1 MGSFTLKKNKYIEKI
16 FDWRVLCTLLLFL
29 FAFSYII
36 FAEDVSATINATDTV
51 SAVNDPK
58 NWELGKPGIF
68 DKVEDYFIKAGVN
81 AMIYL
86 KPIALYLAAVMGII
100 SICTTWTLFEGQ
112 LKFFELV
119 RTIIFFSFIFF
130 LIQNLDWMTKDF
142 VNGFK
147 WLGAVAAGLLDKLDT
162 SFSTDI
168 YSPSKVIDIGWKAI
182 AVAWHKVSFFS
193 DPGGFFFVGFACLLA
208 YLGAFYIGLQV
219 LLTSIEFSIFTGLG
233 IILLP
238 FAMFKATN
246 FLFQRFISGLFSF
259 GVKMMTVYFL
269 AGLSVTVLT
278 SMPVT
283 KDGIAKGMSVGGA
296 DLIYD
301 MASKGIDQTAN
312 DMSQVL
318 NFALLYFIIGY
329 LVWKIPNIVQM
340 MVSGQPQMNAGGMI
354 GAGVGL
360 VAMAF
365 TAAKAGANMAGSA
378 KATWNDTKSGGSS
391 SNESSGSSANSDSG
405 EASSTEAAANGNQ
418 ATDYSSASGSTGSQE
433 SQVSPAA
440 KEAQEKYSSQ
450 NITDSRDNGMVS
462 KTSSK
467 ENSGNEDTSN
477 IENEAENNSAIHAVS
492 AAVMAKAIKSI
503 NESAVGKAVKSTSNA
518 INNATGKVKKAYGDV
533 KDEAITRGKA
543 LKDSAI
549 EKFNDSRA
557 GRKLKQISNIE
568 LAGTGF
574 TVGNVAS
581 EIGHHAIN
589 RIKKTGEAVVDTTK
603 HTGRFIAEGSKRM
616 YAGGPIH
623 QSFIN
628 GMVES
633 RQHHRDYQYFK
644 KGDFSNDPPRKGF
657 VKEDE

>member
-1 MGSFTLKKNKYIEKI
+1 MGSFTLKENKYIEKI

-29 FAFSYII
+29 FAFSYVI
-36 FAEDVSATINATDTV
+36 FAEDAPSAINTTGTAAT
-51 SAVNDPK
+51 VNDPK
-58 NWELGKPGIF
+58 EWLSDLKSSGVLNSIEN
-68 DKVEDYFIKAGVN
+68 YFIQSGIN

-86 KPIALYLAAVMGII
+86 KPTALYLAAAMGVI
-100 SICTTWTLFEGQ
+100 SICTTWTLYEGQ

-119 RTIIFFSFIFF
+119 RNIIFFSFIFF
-130 LIQNLDWMTKDF
+130 LIQNLDWITKDF
-142 VNGFK
+142 INGFK

-162 SFSTDI
+162 NFTTNV
-168 YSPSKVIDIGWKAI
+168 YTPSGAIDMGWSAI
-182 AVAWHKVSFFS
+182 AAAWHKVSFMS
-193 DPGGFFFVGFACLLA
+193 DPGGFIFVGIACLLA
-208 YLGAFYIGLQV
+208 YIGAFWIGLQI

-238 FAMFKATN
+238 FAMFKVTN

-269 AGLSVTVLT
+269 AGLSMTVLRGMAGIEENAVSSDKLTKISDTVSNAT
-278 SMPVT
+278 S
-283 KDGIAKGMSVGGA
+283 GG
-296 DLIYD
+296 DFGQI
-301 MASKGIDQTAN
+301 
-312 DMSQVL
+312 L
-318 NFALLYFIIGY
+318 NFCLVYFVIGY

-354 GAGVGL
+354 GAGIGL
-360 VAMAF
+360 AAMAF

-391 SNESSGSSANSDSG
+391 SNESSGSSPNSDSG

-450 NITDSRDNGMVS
+450 NITDSKDNGMVS

-603 HTGRFIAEGSKRM
+603 HTGRFINEGSKRM

-623 QSFIN
+623 QNFIN